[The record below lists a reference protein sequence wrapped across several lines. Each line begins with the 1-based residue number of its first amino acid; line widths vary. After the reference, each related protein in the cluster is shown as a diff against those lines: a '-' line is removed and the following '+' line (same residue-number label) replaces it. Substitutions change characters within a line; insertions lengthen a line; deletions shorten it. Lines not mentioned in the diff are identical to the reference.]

1 MTGRNP
7 RPEKT
12 RDYRR
17 HAHGLLAQCEGHL
30 PVVFAELNGWPT
42 ETRVRCH
49 RRIGV
54 SNGYCPAHRNQN
66 PLEAVWDAMTP
77 QERDAATQRALR
89 WDAPQR
95 DPSMEERV
103 RHEQSETYRVAMQDA
118 GRGSLNRG

>member
-7 RPEKT
+7 RTEKT

-30 PVVFAELNGWPT
+30 PVVFAELNGWPA

-54 SNGYCPAHRNQN
+54 ANGYCPAHRNQN

-77 QERDAATQRALR
+77 QERDAATARVLT
-89 WDAPQR
+89 P
-95 DPSMEERV
+95 DPDFHHRL
-103 RHEQSETYRVAMQDA
+103 RHEAEEGYRDAMIDA
-118 GRGSLNRG
+118 GRSSLIR